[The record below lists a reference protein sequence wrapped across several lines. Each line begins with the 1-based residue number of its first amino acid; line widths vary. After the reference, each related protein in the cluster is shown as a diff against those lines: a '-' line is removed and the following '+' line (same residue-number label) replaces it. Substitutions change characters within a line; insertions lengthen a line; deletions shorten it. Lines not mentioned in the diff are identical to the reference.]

1 MAFRR
6 AMDGSSIRPVGQA
19 EMSVNDQQEAFEKL
33 LGSNLARVFDLV
45 RFAETKNA
53 ALLTF
58 ASAWILAML
67 NLLSSD
73 RTLPAGFAPA
83 FLAALPLFAMAAV
96 VCVVSFLPKIDIS
109 RRDPAA
115 RHGETGQHRNL
126 LFFLDIAALP
136 LPAYEAAARA
146 RYWPDPG
153 NAASEAYLSDLA
165 REVAV
170 NSRIVARKFRLFNL
184 GARIVCCAIAI
195 LLAPAIWH
203 VAGWIAR

>member
-1 MAFRR
+1 
-6 AMDGSSIRPVGQA
+6 
-19 EMSVNDQQEAFEKL
+19 MSANDQREAFEKL

-73 RTLPAGFAPA
+73 RILPSGFEPA
-83 FLAALPLFAMAAV
+83 LLAALPLFALAAFA
-96 VCVVSFLPKIDIS
+96 CVVSFLPKIDIS
-109 RRDPAA
+109 RRDPAVRRSA
-115 RHGETGQHRNL
+115 DGPHKNL
-126 LFFLDIAALP
+126 LFFLDIASLP
-136 LPAYEAAARA
+136 LPDYEAAARA
-146 RYWPDPG
+146 RYWPAPG
-153 NAASEAYLSDLA
+153 STASEAYLSDLA

-170 NSRIVARKFRLFNL
+170 NARIVARKFRLFNL

-195 LLAPAIWH
+195 LLAPTIWH
-203 VAGWIAR
+203 VASWLTR

>member
-1 MAFRR
+1 
-6 AMDGSSIRPVGQA
+6 
-19 EMSVNDQQEAFEKL
+19 MSANEQQEAFEKL

-73 RTLPAGFAPA
+73 RRLPPGFAPA
-83 FLAALPLFAMAAV
+83 LLGALPLFALAAF
-96 VCVVSFLPKIDIS
+96 VCVISFLPKIDIS

-115 RHGETGQHRNL
+115 VTHKNL

-146 RYWPDPG
+146 RYWPEPG
-153 NAASEAYLSDLA
+153 NAASEAYLNDLA

-170 NSRIVARKFRLFNL
+170 NARIVARKFRLFNL
-184 GARIVCCAIAI
+184 GARIVCCAIAV
-195 LLAPAIWH
+195 LLAPAAWH
-203 VAGWIAR
+203 IAGWIAR

>member
-1 MAFRR
+1 
-6 AMDGSSIRPVGQA
+6 
-19 EMSVNDQQEAFEKL
+19 MSVNDQQEAFEKL

-73 RTLPAGFAPA
+73 RTLPTGFEPA
-83 FLAALPLFAMAAV
+83 LLAALPLFALAAFA
-96 VCVVSFLPKIDIS
+96 CVISFLPKIDIS

-115 RHGETGQHRNL
+115 PHDEIGQHKNL

-146 RYWPDPG
+146 RYWPEPG
-153 NAASEAYLSDLA
+153 AASEAYLSDLA

-170 NSRIVARKFRLFNL
+170 NARIVARKFRLFNL
-184 GARIVCCAIAI
+184 GARIVCCALAI
-195 LLAPAIWH
+195 LIAPALWH

>member
-1 MAFRR
+1 
-6 AMDGSSIRPVGQA
+6 
-19 EMSVNDQQEAFEKL
+19 MSTNDQQEAFEKL

-45 RFAETKNA
+45 QFAETKNA

-73 RTLPAGFAPA
+73 RTLPPGFAPA
-83 FLAALPLFAMAAV
+83 FLAALPLFALAAV
-96 VCVVSFLPKIDIS
+96 ACVVSFLPKIDIS

-115 RHGETGQHRNL
+115 AQHKNL
-126 LFFLDIAALP
+126 LFFLDIANLP

-146 RYWPDPG
+146 RYWPEPG

-170 NSRIVARKFRLFNL
+170 NARIVARKFRLFNL

-195 LLAPAIWH
+195 LLAPALWH
-203 VAGWIAR
+203 VAGWLAR

>member
-73 RTLPAGFAPA
+73 RTLPPGFAPA
-83 FLAALPLFAMAAV
+83 FLAALPLFALAAF
-96 VCVVSFLPKIDIS
+96 VCVISFLPKIDIS

-115 RHGETGQHRNL
+115 ARHKNL
-126 LFFLDIAALP
+126 LFFLDIATLP

-146 RYWPDPG
+146 RYWPEPG
-153 NAASEAYLSDLA
+153 NAASQAYLSDLA

-184 GARIVCCAIAI
+184 GARIVCCALAI

-203 VAGWIAR
+203 VAGWIVR

>member
-1 MAFRR
+1 
-6 AMDGSSIRPVGQA
+6 
-19 EMSVNDQQEAFEKL
+19 MSTSDQQEAFEKL
-33 LGSNLARVFDLV
+33 LGLNLARVFDLV

-73 RTLPAGFAPA
+73 RTLPPG
-83 FLAALPLFAMAAV
+83 LASALLGALPLFALAAF
-96 VCVVSFLPKIDIS
+96 VCVISFLPKIDIS

-115 RHGETGQHRNL
+115 RQHKNL

-146 RYWPDPG
+146 RYWPEPG

-170 NSRIVARKFRLFNL
+170 NARIVARKFRLFNL
-184 GARIVCCAIAI
+184 GARIVCCAIAV
-195 LLAPAIWH
+195 LLAPATWH
-203 VAGWIAR
+203 IASWIAR

>member
-1 MAFRR
+1 MAFPR
-6 AMDGSSIRPVGQA
+6 AMDGSFIGAAAQGTMSI
-19 EMSVNDQQEAFEKL
+19 NDQQEAFEKL

-67 NLLSSD
+67 NLLSSG
-73 RTLPAGFAPA
+73 RALPPGFAPA
-83 FLAALPLFAMAAV
+83 LLGALPLFALAAS
-96 VCVVSFLPKIDIS
+96 VCVISFLPKIDIS
-109 RRDPAA
+109 RRDPVAA
-115 RHGETGQHRNL
+115 RQNL

-146 RYWPDPG
+146 RYWPEPG
-153 NAASEAYLSDLA
+153 NAASEAYLNDLA

-170 NSRIVARKFRLFNL
+170 NARIVARKFRLFNL

-195 LLAPAIWH
+195 LLAPALWHGMIWM
-203 VAGWIAR
+203 AR

>member
-1 MAFRR
+1 
-6 AMDGSSIRPVGQA
+6 
-19 EMSVNDQQEAFEKL
+19 MSTNDQQEAFEKL
-33 LGSNLARVFDLV
+33 MGSNLARVFDLV

-67 NLLSSD
+67 NLLSRY
-73 RTLPAGFAPA
+73 RTLPTGFEPA
-83 FLAALPLFAMAAV
+83 LLAALPLFALAAFA
-96 VCVVSFLPKIDIS
+96 CVISFLPKIDIS

-115 RHGETGQHRNL
+115 RHDENGQHKNL
-126 LFFLDIAALP
+126 LFFLDIASLP

-146 RYWPDPG
+146 RYWPEPG
-153 NAASEAYLSDLA
+153 NAAGDAYLSDLA

-184 GARIVCCAIAI
+184 GARIVCCAIVI